1 MARKNPTGGQRAVSL
16 DLPDLHVLILRDA
29 LADCLEGVQ
38 GDLKLPGGMKDPAQG
53 QREADAYQ
61 RLLAGL
67 VRGQLLVPDEAAR
80 AAIEAIATGD
90 DRASEYAEVVANHD
104 ALHGLLAALTAEA
117 S

>member
-1 MARKNPTGGQRAVSL
+1 MAGTNPTGGQQVVPL
-16 DLPDLHVLILRDA
+16 DLPDLHILILRDT

-38 GDLKLPGGMKDPAQG
+38 GDLELPGGMKDPEQG
-53 QREADAYQ
+53 RREADAYQ

-67 VRGQLLVPDEAAR
+67 VRGQLPVPDEAAR
-80 AAIEAIATGD
+80 AAIEAIAKGD

-104 ALHGLLAALTAEA
+104 ALHGLLGLLGGEA